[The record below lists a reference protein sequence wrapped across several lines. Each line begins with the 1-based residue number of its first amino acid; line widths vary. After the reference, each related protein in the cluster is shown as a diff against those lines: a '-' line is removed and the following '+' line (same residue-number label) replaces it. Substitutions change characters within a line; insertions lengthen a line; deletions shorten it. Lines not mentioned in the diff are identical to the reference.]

1 MIRFVNAKGICTL
14 SPIVALFIAVF
25 MICPVVKG
33 DNATVKFQTLQDGL
47 SHPQVKCILKDSKG
61 FMWFGTHD
69 GLNRFDGTR
78 FVVYE
83 TNPDDVNSLCHNIV
97 NAIIEDQSQTIWI
110 GTANGLTR
118 YNRDKDRFDILEDF
132 GVRDILYI
140 SALCCDHEGNI
151 WIGTSGNG
159 LFVYNQRLKRLDS
172 YVHNDQKTSS
182 IVSNFVTA
190 IVEDKDNNMWI
201 GTRKGLEKFD
211 NLHHSFIHFE
221 SDSPNKSSINQRFI
235 TAMTLDY
242 DGCLWAGTCGGGL
255 YKLKKRG
262 SDYDVECYQHADLQG
277 SISGNFILSLLVD
290 RDANLWVGTENGGLN
305 CLDSR
310 TQKFTCYRTEDG
322 NPRSIKSNSI
332 WSLYQDDIGLLWIG
346 TYNKG
351 VNIVDE
357 NFDKFDTYQ
366 RNGTARLTLG
376 NNHVKGFSED
386 RNGILWIATDGGGVS
401 CFNTHTRQFT
411 SVIPNSSLSSLAV
424 MSVLCDSQQNIWVG
438 TWGGGIDR
446 FDCNGRKI
454 RNYSVEGNVKNGP
467 NNAAC
472 LYQDSYGNIWVG
484 TSGNGLFVYNSEN
497 DRFVT
502 LEGVSHQANSE
513 SGVLGSTSYVNVI
526 METSDHRI
534 WVGTSYGLGCL
545 TRLGMGRYTLSEFLH
560 SNKAGS
566 ISSFRVTTLFE
577 DSHHNLWVGTEEGL
591 NRFDAQGQT
600 FTVFRKQH
608 GLLNNTINGILEDAA
623 GHLWISTNRG
633 ISKFDS
639 ANSSFEHF
647 TKDDGLVSSEFN
659 VRSCIKTQMGEFFWG
674 GNNGMNAFY
683 PDHIKMNHN
692 IAPVCITN
700 LMIDNVSVNIGA
712 DGSPLQKNISETSQL
727 VLNHEQT
734 SFSIEFVALNYT
746 HPSKNQYAFM
756 LEGFDK
762 DWNYVGNRRLASYT
776 NLDAGTYLFK
786 VKGSNNDG
794 LWNETPTTIEIIIR
808 PPYWKTFW
816 AYGLYVLIFF
826 ALLWTV
832 VRMLIVH
839 SAQAEKLKFE
849 ILQRS
854 HSEDLN
860 KMKIQFFTNV
870 SHELRTPLTL
880 ILSPLEQ
887 ILSGD
892 KVKDAIKDQLSMI
905 YRNAGRMYELV
916 NELMDFTKSEENR
929 LKMNVQLDD
938 IVRLT
943 HNMFVLFVDEAQRRE
958 IDYRFLCAADHL
970 MLWFD
975 KNKMEKI
982 MINLISNAFKYTPN
996 RGAIEV
1002 RIGLIDSSALI
1013 QHLNLVQASGY
1024 VKIEVVD
1031 NGSGIP
1037 QSDIPK
1043 VFDRFY
1049 QSPEQGRM
1057 HKTGTGIGLALVKN
1071 FVELHHGHVSV
1082 TSDQWKETAFMMI
1095 LPMGNMHFSKNDL
1108 IGEADQTDTKS
1119 FEKPDLLPQLKPD
1132 SLKIKNAPVV
1142 LVVEDNYELRR
1153 YIVSMLDAQYQIL
1166 EAADG
1171 QAGCDIAFEHIP
1183 DLIISDI
1190 AMPIATGIELCQK
1203 VKGNINTSHV
1213 PVILLTS
1220 KTSVEDQIEGIEN
1233 GADIYITK
1241 PFHADFLSVTIRK
1254 MIEARRQI
1262 YRHFSQ
1268 DVYVMPHEMSNN
1280 DLDKKFLK
1288 QAIEYIETN
1297 VTNDEIS
1304 VENLSACL
1312 LMSRSNVYRK
1322 IKALTGQ
1329 TATEFIRTVRLKMA
1343 VKYLESGQFQVSEI
1357 AYKVGFASPGYFAKC
1372 FKSQFGKSPSEFL
1385 PQKDM
1390 VM

>member
-1 MIRFVNAKGICTL
+1 MRFINAMGIRTL
-14 SPIVALFIAVF
+14 SPIAALFLAAFV
-25 MICPVVKG
+25 ICLVVKG
-33 DNATVKFQTLQDGL
+33 ENVNIKFQTLQDGL
-47 SHPQVKCILKDSKG
+47 SHPLVKCMLKDSKG

-83 TNPDDVNSLCHNIV
+83 TNSDDVNSLCHNTV
-97 NAIIEDQSQTIWI
+97 NAIVEDQSQTIWI

-118 YNRDKDRFDILEDF
+118 YNREKDCFDMLENF

-159 LFVYNQRLKRLDS
+159 LYVYNQRLKKLDS
-172 YVHNDQKTSS
+172 YVHNNQDAGS
-182 IVSNFVTA
+182 IVTNFVTA
-190 IVEDKDNNMWI
+190 IVQDADKNMWI
-201 GTRKGLEKFD
+201 GTRRGLEKFD
-211 NLHHSFIHFE
+211 IQHQSFIHFE
-221 SDSPNKSSINQRFI
+221 DNSKKASSINHRFI
-235 TAMTLDY
+235 TSMALGH
-242 DGCLWAGTCGGGL
+242 DGCLWVGTYGRGL
-255 YKLKKRG
+255 NKLKKSG
-262 SDYDVECYQHADLQG
+262 NGYDVESFQHSNLQG
-277 SISGNFILSLLVD
+277 SISLDFILSLLVD
-290 RDANLWVGTENGGLN
+290 RDGNLWVGTENGGLN
-305 CLDSR
+305 CLSPHS
-310 TQKFTCYRTEDG
+310 KLFTCYQTEDG
-322 NPRSIKSNSI
+322 NPRSINSNSI
-332 WSLYQDDIGLLWIG
+332 WSLYQDKTGLLWIG

-351 VNIVDE
+351 LNVVDE
-357 NFDKFDTYQ
+357 NFDKFESFQ
-366 RNGTARLTLG
+366 RNGSERFTLG
-376 NNHVKGFSED
+376 NNYVKGFSED
-386 RNGILWIATDGGGVS
+386 KNGILWIGTDGGGVS
-401 CFNTHTRQFT
+401 CFNTLTRQFT

-446 FDCNGRKI
+446 FDRTGRKI
-454 RNYSVEGNVKNGP
+454 KNYSVEGSFTNGP

-472 LYQDSYGNIWVG
+472 LYQDTFGNIWAG
-484 TSGNGLFVYNSEN
+484 SSSNGLFVYDPKD
-497 DRFVT
+497 DRFSLMEDPVHNSN
-502 LEGVSHQANSE
+502 GQNAIVAN
-513 SGVLGSTSYVNVI
+513 TTYVNVI
-526 METSDHRI
+526 LETSDHKI
-534 WVGTSYGLGCL
+534 WVGTSYGLACL
-545 TRLGMGRYTLSEFLH
+545 TRLDNGRYSFTEFLH
-560 SNKAGS
+560 SAKPGS
-566 ISSFRVTTLFE
+566 ISSFRITALFE

-591 NRFDAQGQT
+591 NRYDSRHQT
-600 FTVFRKQH
+600 FTSFRKQD
-608 GLLNNTINGILEDAA
+608 GLLNNTINGILEDAS
-623 GHLWISTNRG
+623 GNLWISTNKG
-633 ISKFDS
+633 ISKFNMAD
-639 ANSSFEHF
+639 ATFQNF
-647 TKDDGLVSSEFN
+647 TKDDGLVTNEFN
-659 VRSCIKTQMGEFFWG
+659 ARACIKTNRGELFWG

-683 PDHIKMNHN
+683 PDHIKVNNN
-692 IAPVCITN
+692 IAPVCITQ
-700 LMIDNVSVNIGA
+700 LMIDNVPVKIGA
-712 DGSPLQKNISETSQL
+712 KGSPLQKNIGETSQL
-727 VLNHEQT
+727 ILNHEQT

-746 HPSKNQYAFM
+746 HSSKNQYAFM

-762 DWNYVGNRRLASYT
+762 DWNHVGNRRMASYT
-776 NLDAGTYLFK
+776 NLDAGTYVFK

-794 LWNETPTTIEIIIR
+794 LWNETPTSIEIIIL
-808 PPYWKTFW
+808 PPYWKTIW
-816 AYGLYVLIFF
+816 AYVVYVLFFF

-832 VRMLIVH
+832 VRLLIAH
-839 SAQAEKLKFE
+839 SAQAERLKFE
-849 ILQRS
+849 MLQRA

-887 ILSGD
+887 ILSSD
-892 KVKDAIKDQLSMI
+892 KVKDVIKDQLSMI
-905 YRNAGRMYELV
+905 YRNAERMYGLV

-929 LKMNVQLDD
+929 LKMNVQHND

-958 IDYRFLCAADHL
+958 IDYQFLSEADHL

-996 RGAIEV
+996 RGQIEV
-1002 RIGLIDSSALI
+1002 RIVRVDHSNI
-1013 QHLNLVQASGY
+1013 QPNLNLAHASGY
-1024 VKIEVVD
+1024 IKIEVVD

-1037 QSDIPK
+1037 QNEIAR
-1043 VFDRFY
+1043 VFDRFF

-1082 TSDQWKETAFMMI
+1082 TSEQWKETTFSMI
-1095 LPMGNMHFSKNDL
+1095 LPLGNLHFSKDEVITEAVETAQISIEASDL
-1108 IGEADQTDTKS
+1108 M
-1119 FEKPDLLPQLKPD
+1119 PQPKPD
-1132 SLKIKNAPVV
+1132 SSKLLKNAPLI
-1142 LVVEDNYELRR
+1142 LVVEDNFELRK
-1153 YIVSMLDAQYQIL
+1153 YIVSMLSNHYQVL

-1171 QAGCDIAFEHIP
+1171 QAGCDIAFEQIP

-1190 AMPIATGIELCQK
+1190 AMPILTGIELCQK
-1203 VKGNINTSHV
+1203 VKENIITSHV

-1220 KTSVEDQIEGIEN
+1220 KASMEDQIEGIEN

-1241 PFHADFLSVTIRK
+1241 PFHADYLAVTIRK
-1254 MIEARRQI
+1254 LIETRRLI

-1268 DVYVMPHEMSNN
+1268 DIYVMPHEISTNE
-1280 DLDKKFLK
+1280 LDKKFLK

-1297 VTNDEIS
+1297 AINEEIS
-1304 VENLSACL
+1304 VENLSAFL
-1312 LMSRSNVYRK
+1312 SMNRSNVYRK

-1343 VKYLESGQFQVSEI
+1343 VKYLESGQYQISEI

-1385 PQKDM
+1385 PQKDL
-1390 VM
+1390 VS